1 MKSAQST
8 LTNSKPLYLAFELSQ
23 SKWKLG
29 FSTGLGQAPRIR
41 NISAGDLDGLSQEI
55 EKARKKFEVNEQ
67 SLIISCYEAGRDGF
81 WLHRYL
87 CFQGIEN
94 WIVDSASIEL
104 SRRARRAKTDRLDV
118 GKLLTMLIRFSL
130 GEEEV
135 WRTAN
140 VPTVSE
146 EDWRHLHRE
155 LKTLKKERTG
165 HINRIKGLVSTHGI
179 RMKVNRDFPEQLE
192 AVRKWDGTTIPKHL
206 QARLKR
212 EYERIMLVN
221 QQIQKI
227 EEERQELLQRSDL
240 ENINQVRYLMKL
252 RGIGIQSA
260 WLFVMEFFSWRGFQN
275 GKEVGAL
282 AGLTSTPYQ
291 SGSSHREQ
299 GISKA
304 GNRYVRGI
312 VIETAWSWLRY
323 QPESEL
329 SLWYQRRFGSKSKRM
344 RRIGIVALARR
355 LLVSLWRY
363 LETGELPKGAV
374 VQSANSATGS

>member
-8 LTNSKPLYLAFELSQ
+8 SIIPIPRTLYLAFELSQ

-41 NISAGDLDGLSQEI
+41 NIAGGDLDRLEQEI
-55 EKARKKFEVNEQ
+55 EKAKGKFEISEQ
-67 SLIISCYEAGRDGF
+67 GTIISCYEAGRDGF

-87 CFQGIEN
+87 CCQGIEN
-94 WIVDSASIEL
+94 WVIDSASIEVN
-104 SRRARRAKTDRLDV
+104 RRARRTKTDKLDV
-118 GKLLTMLIRFSL
+118 GKLLTMLIRFDL

-135 WRTAN
+135 WRTVN

-146 EDWRHLHRE
+146 EDWRHFHRE

-165 HINRIKGLVSTHGI
+165 HINRIKGLLSGHGI
-179 RMKVNRDFPEQLE
+179 RMKVKKAFPQELE
-192 AVRKWDGTTIPKHL
+192 EVRKWDKTAIPTYL
-206 QARLKR
+206 QARLIR
-212 EYERIMLVN
+212 EFERIELVN
-221 QQIQKI
+221 RQIKRI
-227 EEERQELLQRSDL
+227 EEERQELLQQPDL
-240 ENINQVRYLMKL
+240 ENIEQVRYLMRL

-260 WLFVMEFFSWRGFQN
+260 WLFVMEFFSWRDFQN

-291 SGSSHREQ
+291 SGDAHREQ

-312 VIETAWSWLRY
+312 VVETAWSWLRY
-323 QPESEL
+323 QPDSEL
-329 SLWYQRRFGSKSKRM
+329 SQWYQRRFGSKSKRM

-355 LLVSLWRY
+355 LLVSLWQY

-374 VQSANSATGS
+374 LKSA

>member
-8 LTNSKPLYLAFELSQ
+8 LTNPKPRTLYLAFELSQ

-41 NISAGDLDGLSQEI
+41 NIAGGDLDRLEQEI
-55 EKARKKFEVNEQ
+55 EKAKQKFEISEQ
-67 SLIISCYEAGRDGF
+67 GAIISCYEAGRDGF

-87 CFQGIEN
+87 CYQGIDN
-94 WIVDSASIEL
+94 WIVDSASIEVN
-104 SRRARRAKTDRLDV
+104 RRARRTKTDQLDV
-118 GKLLTMLIRFSL
+118 GKLLTMLIRFDL
-130 GEEEV
+130 GEEKV
-135 WRTAN
+135 WRTVN

-146 EDWRHLHRE
+146 EDWRHFHRE

-165 HINRIKGLVSTHGI
+165 HINRIKGLLSGHGI
-179 RMKVNRDFPEQLE
+179 RMKVKRDFPQQLE
-192 AVRKWDGTTIPKHL
+192 GVRKWDKTAIPTCL
-206 QARLKR
+206 QARLMR
-212 EYERIMLVN
+212 EYERIELVN
-221 QQIQKI
+221 RQIKQI
-227 EEERQELLQRSDL
+227 EEERQELLEQSDL
-240 ENINQVRYLMKL
+240 ENIEQVRYLMKL

-260 WLFVMEFFSWRGFQN
+260 WLFVMEFFSWRDFQN

-291 SGSSHREQ
+291 SGGAHREQ

-312 VIETAWSWLRY
+312 VVETAWSWLRY
-323 QPESEL
+323 QPDSDL
-329 SLWYQRRFGSKSKRM
+329 SQWYQRRFGSKSKRM

-355 LLVSLWRY
+355 LLVSLWQY
-363 LETGELPKGAV
+363 LESGELPKGAV
-374 VQSANSATGS
+374 LKSA

>member
-1 MKSAQST
+1 M
-8 LTNSKPLYLAFELSQ
+8 YLAFELSQ

-41 NISAGDLDGLSQEI
+41 NIAGGNLDKLVQEI
-55 EKARKKFEVNEQ
+55 EKAKAKFQIGEQ
-67 SLIISCYEAGRDGF
+67 DPIISCYEAGRDGF

-87 CFQGIEN
+87 CSTGIEN
-94 WIVDSASIEL
+94 WVVDSASIEVN
-104 SRRARRAKTDRLDV
+104 RRARRAKTDQLDV
-118 GKLLTMLIRFSL
+118 GKLLTMLIRFDL
-130 GEEEV
+130 GEGEV
-135 WRTAN
+135 WRTVN

-165 HINRIKGLVSTHGI
+165 HINRIKGLLAGHGI
-179 RMKVNRDFPEQLE
+179 RMKIKQDFLQQLE
-192 AVRKWDGTTIPKHL
+192 EVRKWDKTAIPRHL

-212 EYERIMLVN
+212 EYERMELIN
-221 QQIQKI
+221 HQIKQI
-227 EEERQELLQRSDL
+227 EDQRQELLQGSDQS
-240 ENINQVRYLMKL
+240 NIEQIRYLMKL
-252 RGIGIQSA
+252 RGVGIQSA
-260 WLFVMEFFSWRGFQN
+260 WLFVMEFFSWRDFQS
-275 GKEVGAL
+275 GKEIGAL

-291 SGSSHREQ
+291 SGGSHREQ

-304 GNRYVRGI
+304 GNRYVRGM
-312 VIETAWSWLRY
+312 VIETAWCWLRY

-329 SLWYQRRFGSKSKRM
+329 SRWYQRRFGNKSKRM

-355 LLVSLWRY
+355 LLISLWRY

-374 VQSANSATGS
+374 LKSA